1 VALSEAVARTH
12 GGGRLANRGGRRGT
26 DDAERRGMGVTDRQ
40 DQDKARPSG
49 QRSGCERERERGR
62 AAVGHQHVGSGGTVP
77 GGTVQT

>member
-1 VALSEAVARTH
+1 VAVSKAVAHTH
-12 GGGRLANRGGRRGT
+12 GGGRLANRGGWRGM
-26 DDAERRGMGVTDRQ
+26 DDAERRGMGVTDWR

-62 AAVGHQHVGSGGTVP
+62 AVVGHQHVGSGGTVP